1 MARPIGVRPW
11 AKKFGEEKAVVY
23 VPQRGDVI
31 RLSFTPHVG
40 REQGGRRPALV
51 ISSSDYNRL
60 VGLLIACPI
69 TNQAKGYAY
78 EVSIP
83 DGLNVTGVVLADAA
97 KSCDWRG
104 RNAEFVCEM
113 PATILDEV
121 LDRLY
126 SLIER

>member
-1 MARPIGVRPW
+1 MRA
-11 AKKFGEEKAVVY
+11 AY

-31 RLSFTPHVG
+31 QINFTPQVG

-51 ISSSDYNRL
+51 LSSSSYNRR

-69 TNQAKGYAY
+69 TNQAKGYPY

-83 DGLNVTGVVLADAA
+83 DGLDVTGVVLADAA
-97 KSCDWRG
+97 KSSDWRG
-104 RNAEFVCEM
+104 RSAEFVCEM
-113 PATILDEV
+113 PAAVVAEV
-121 LDRLY
+121 LDRLI